1 MLATMDSWK
10 QKVSVSEVEAAPSV
24 TPSIEELLAAAQR
37 FADRRDHFAV
47 GKEVICRDMAAKL
60 RRYGNYASEK
70 QRLFAVNLVERSL
83 PRQRFA
89 KGFSSVGGDA
99 KVPNLFDLMQ
109 RIADL
114 TIGQTKIS
122 RRNQDSLCWVLNAGV
137 LVGKIERGILVV
149 FPAKAKAA
157 GTNAQ
162 AVREAILD
170 IEADPVRA
178 AKKYGR
184 SSGRC
189 AVCGRDLTE
198 PGSAEL
204 GIGLICFS
212 KMMK

>member
-1 MLATMDSWK
+1 MLAMMDSWK

-37 FADRRDHFAV
+37 FANRRDSFAV
-47 GKEVICRDMAAKL
+47 GKETVCRDMAAKL
-60 RRYGNYASEK
+60 RQYGNYASEK
-70 QRLFAVNLVERSL
+70 QRLFAANLVEWSR
-83 PRQRFA
+83 PRQRVG
-89 KGFSSVGGDA
+89 KEPSSTGGDT

-122 RRNQDSLCWVLNAGV
+122 RRNQDSLCWVFNSGSLI
-137 LVGKIERGILVV
+137 GKIERGVLVV
-149 FPAKAKAA
+149 FPAKAQAA

-162 AVREAILD
+162 VVREAILD